1 MRKEVQEVC
10 FMMSNEERAT
20 NTSNPYYDTVS
31 VLYHALEG
39 ARTCAIYVQD
49 ANRAGD
55 QELAQFFSQVQQEE
69 VARADKAKQLLTSRS
84 AAAAMNQQ
92 NISQQQQAGPQQPWS

>member
-1 MRKEVQEVC
+1 
-10 FMMSNEERAT
+10 MMSNEERAT
-20 NTSNPYYDTVS
+20 NTTNPYYDTVS

-39 ARTCAIYVQD
+39 ARTCAIFVQD

-69 VARADKAKQLLTSRS
+69 VARADRAKQLLASRS
-84 AAAAMNQQ
+84 TTPAMKQQ
-92 NISQQQQAGPQQPWS
+92 NMSQQQPAGPQQPWS

>member
-1 MRKEVQEVC
+1 
-10 FMMSNEERAT
+10 MMSNEERAT
-20 NTSNPYYDTVS
+20 NTTNPYYDTVS

-69 VARADKAKQLLTSRS
+69 VARADRAKQLLASRG
-84 AAAAMNQQ
+84 APPAMK
-92 NISQQQQAGPQQPWS
+92 QQQAGAQQQAGTQQPWS

>member
-1 MRKEVQEVC
+1 
-10 FMMSNEERAT
+10 MMSNEERAT
-20 NTSNPYYDTVS
+20 NTTNPYYDTVS

-55 QELAQFFSQVQQEE
+55 QELAQFFTQVQREE
-69 VARADKAKQLLTSRS
+69 MARADQAKQLLATRS
-84 AAAAMNQQ
+84 TTAAMKQQ
-92 NISQQQQAGPQQPWS
+92 NVSQQQQSGPQQPWS

>member
-1 MRKEVQEVC
+1 
-10 FMMSNEERAT
+10 MMSNEERAT

-49 ANRAGD
+49 ANRSGD

-69 VARADKAKQLLTSRS
+69 VARADKAKQLLASRT
-84 AAAAMNQQ
+84 AAAAMQQQ
-92 NISQQQQAGPQQPWS
+92 NVSQQQAGPQQPWS